1 VVSVICKT
9 RESRICFGGGVQTAE
24 RKMRSQF
31 WFAENELRSLRAE
44 KERDCVGAKR
54 FGGMSNTYHPF
65 LPFSFS
71 SGLTVY

>member
-1 VVSVICKT
+1 
-9 RESRICFGGGVQTAE
+9 
-24 RKMRSQF
+24 MRSQF